1 LIYLGL
7 ALHNHQPVG
16 NFPWVFQQAYLQAY
30 LPMLE
35 ALEKHPGIRI
45 SLHYSGSLLDWLEQ
59 NHPDFLSRVARLVG
73 RGQVEIMT
81 GGYYEPILPIIPDED
96 KLGQIARMTQTCR
109 RLFGSK
115 PAGLWLAERVWEPG
129 LPKILAEAGIEWT
142 VVDDT
147 HFKLVGLEDKDLF
160 GYYLTEEQGYPVKVF
175 ATSKYLRYSIPW
187 RSVTEVM
194 EYLRQ
199 QATNEVL
206 GSRSKVKA
214 SDIGPRT
221 SDIGPPIA
229 VMGDDGEKFGI
240 WPETYKHCW
249 EKEARD
255 KEKGGPPL
263 NTPYLAR
270 DNQKGGPPPNSPY
283 LARGGWIEEFFS
295 SLEENQEWLVT
306 IPLGEYA
313 RQFPPLGRIYLPCA
327 SYDEMLEWALPATKS
342 AQFVNIK
349 HELEKELEDAVQF
362 MRGGYWRHFLV
373 KYPESNQLHK
383 KMLQVHR
390 KVYQAKTRT
399 NTDCGLEDLWRG
411 QCNCPYW
418 HGVFGG
424 LYLADIHAAT
434 YRHLIQAENKADA
447 VIHPEQPW
455 LKCEEIDFDMDGRE
469 EIVVNGNLLSLYLSP
484 QQGGSLIEWDLR
496 RAAYNLLSTVA
507 RRPEAYHQNAN
518 IKNQI
523 SKNKNEKLVT
533 SIHDKIRV
541 KDDSVLR
548 PESSSGYD
556 FYPRYSLIDH
566 FLSHDV
572 TLEQFASCSYKESGN
587 FANQPYQ
594 SEVEKHK
601 SFLKVILKRS
611 DKLHCGDSWLPFEVK
626 KEVIIEAGKEKL
638 QIDYQLSNKGNTI
651 ASGIFASEWNINLLG
666 GGHNEQAY
674 YEIKG
679 VPRPH
684 HPLSGEGREVTGVI
698 LDDYHLDSSGVL
710 SEVGKI
716 SLGNKHLG
724 IKISLVAQPPVTLWR
739 FPVETISNSEAGLE
753 GLYQGSCLLLLLPF
767 ELPAGTS
774 QVLNLKWAVEALTPN
789 PLP

>member
-1 LIYLGL
+1 MGKIYLGL
-7 ALHNHQPVG
+7 ALHNHQPVS

-35 ALEKHPGIRI
+35 ALEKHPRIRI
-45 SLHYSGSLLDWLEQ
+45 SLHYSGSLLDFLEQ
-59 NHPDFLSRVARLVG
+59 NHPDFLSKVSRLVG

-96 KLGQIARMTQTCR
+96 KLGQIARMTETCS

-129 LPKILAEAGIEWT
+129 LPKILAEAGVEWT

-187 RSVTEVM
+187 CSVTEIM
-194 EYLRQ
+194 EYVRQ
-199 QATNEVL
+199 QAT
-206 GSRSKVKA
+206 S
-214 SDIGPRT
+214 
-221 SDIGPPIA
+221 PPNSQPVRIA

-249 EKEARD
+249 E
-255 KEKGGPPL
+255 
-263 NTPYLAR
+263 N
-270 DNQKGGPPPNSPY
+270 
-283 LARGGWIEEFFS
+283 GWIEEFFA
-295 SLEENQEWLVT
+295 SLEGNWEWLLT

-327 SYDEMLEWALPATKS
+327 SYDEMLEWALPPTKS

-349 HELEKELEDAVQF
+349 HELEKDVVMPKEREDAVQF

-373 KYPESNQLHK
+373 KYPEVNQLHK

-390 KVYQAKTRT
+390 KVYQAKART
-399 NTDCGLEDLWRG
+399 NTDCGLEDLWRA

-424 LYLADIHAAT
+424 LYLADMRAAT
-434 YRHLIQAENKADA
+434 YHHLIQAENKADA

-455 LKCEEIDFDMDGRE
+455 LKYEEIDFDMDGRE

-484 QQGGSLIEWDLR
+484 QKGGSLIEWDLR
-496 RAAYNLLSTVA
+496 WAAYNLLSTIA
-507 RRPEAYHQNAN
+507 RRPEAYHQALIKAN
-518 IKNQI
+518 T
-523 SKNKNEKLVT
+523 SLVIARDKVPKQSAKVA

-541 KDDSVLR
+541 KDESVLR
-548 PESSSGYD
+548 PELVSGYD
-556 FYPRYSLIDH
+556 CYPRYSLIDH

-572 TLEQFASCSYKESGN
+572 TPEQFASCSYKELGN

-594 SEVEKHK
+594 PEVEKHK

-638 QIDYQLSNKGNTI
+638 QVDYQLSNKGDTI

-674 YEIKG
+674 YE
-679 VPRPH
+679 
-684 HPLSGEGREVTGVI
+684 VTGVI

-710 SEVGKI
+710 PEVGKI

-724 IKISLVAQPPVTLWR
+724 IKMSLVAQPSVMLWR

-753 GLYQGSCLLLLLPF
+753 GLYQESCLVLLLPF
-767 ELPAGTS
+767 ELAAGTS
-774 QVLNLKWAVEALTPN
+774 QVLNLKWAVVRER
-789 PLP
+789 

>member
-1 LIYLGL
+1 MGKIYLGL

-45 SLHYSGSLLDWLEQ
+45 SLHYSGSLLDFLEQ
-59 NHPDFLSRVARLVG
+59 NHPDFLSKVSRLVG

-96 KLGQIARMTQTCR
+96 KLGQIARMTETCS

-129 LPKILAEAGIEWT
+129 LPKILAEAGVEWT

-199 QATNEVL
+199 QATSPTNSQPV
-206 GSRSKVKA
+206 R
-214 SDIGPRT
+214 
-221 SDIGPPIA
+221 IA

-249 EKEARD
+249 E
-255 KEKGGPPL
+255 
-263 NTPYLAR
+263 N
-270 DNQKGGPPPNSPY
+270 
-283 LARGGWIEEFFS
+283 GWIEGFFT
-295 SLEENQEWLVT
+295 SLEENREWLLT

-327 SYDEMLEWALPATKS
+327 SYDEMLEWALPPTKS

-349 HELEKELEDAVQF
+349 HELEKEREDAVQF
-362 MRGGYWRHFLV
+362 IRGGYWRHFLV
-373 KYPESNQLHK
+373 KYPEVNQLHK
-383 KMLQVHR
+383 KMLQVHK
-390 KVYQAKTRT
+390 KVYQAKART
-399 NTDCGLEDLWRG
+399 NTDCGLEDLWRA

-424 LYLADIHAAT
+424 LYLADIRAAT

-455 LKCEEIDFDMDGRE
+455 LKYEEIDFDMDGRE

-484 QQGGSLIEWDLR
+484 QKGGGLIEWDLR

-507 RRPEAYHQNAN
+507 RRPEAYHQALIKAN
-518 IKNQI
+518 TSPVIARDKVPKQ
-523 SKNKNEKLVT
+523 SAKVA

-541 KDDSVLR
+541 KDESVLR
-548 PESSSGYD
+548 ILSYD
-556 FYPRYSLIDH
+556 CYPRYSLIDH

-572 TLEQFASCSYKESGN
+572 TLEQFASCSYEESGN

-594 SEVEKHK
+594 AKIKNQK
-601 SFLKVILKRS
+601 SKIKVSLKRS

-638 QIDYQLSNKGNTI
+638 QVDYQLSNKGDTS

-674 YEIKG
+674 YE
-679 VPRPH
+679 
-684 HPLSGEGREVTGVI
+684 VTGVI

-710 SEVGKI
+710 PEVGKI

-724 IKISLVAQPPVTLWR
+724 IKMSLVAQPSVMLWR

-753 GLYQGSCLLLLLPF
+753 GLYQESCLVLLLPF
-767 ELPAGTS
+767 ELAAGTS
-774 QVLNLKWAVEALTPN
+774 QVLNLKWAVVRE
-789 PLP
+789 